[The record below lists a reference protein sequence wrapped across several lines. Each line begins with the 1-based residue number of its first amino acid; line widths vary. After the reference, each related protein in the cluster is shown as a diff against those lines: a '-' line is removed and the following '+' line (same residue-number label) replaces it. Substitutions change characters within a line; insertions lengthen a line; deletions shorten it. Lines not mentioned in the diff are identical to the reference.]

1 MSDLRALQRATTLH
15 DLAQLLNY
23 EPKFLAYLIY
33 KRPNKYSSFTIP
45 KSSGAA
51 RNILAPCDE
60 LKALQKKVKILL
72 ESCQKTIE
80 LQYPLMGS
88 LSHGFK
94 SNHSIVTNADVHKKK
109 LYVFNIDIQDFFG
122 SIHMGRIRGFFISN
136 KDFQLQP
143 KIATILAQIMC
154 HDNTLPQ
161 GSPTSPFAS
170 NLIGHLIDIRMVALA
185 AKNGCTYSR
194 YADDITF
201 STSKKTFPTQIA
213 YCIDESN
220 TWIPGSAV
228 LKIISKCGFS
238 LNHDKT
244 RMQYTSSQQSVT
256 GLVVNKIAHT
266 PAEYR
271 RTVRA
276 MLHRLFLDGTYFTIK
291 KPKHLN
297 KTERI
302 TIPFGHLNKLEGM
315 LSYIYMV
322 DRYNREKI
330 VNNSKIKHEETP
342 LTSIEKMHG
351 DFLFYKYFYA
361 GGTPTIVCEGK
372 TDNVYLTCA
381 MKSLFAKYPELVSVD
396 KDGKKSL
403 KSRFINYSELTHR
416 MLNMFGGSADI
427 AQFIRF
433 YARRCKKYKAHPPLH
448 PTIIVVDNDMGSKEI
463 FGAIKDTTAGR
474 YITGAGKAQSL
485 DKSRTLYYIAQN
497 LYVVLTPLNAGKD
510 TMMEDFFPT
519 AVLTMQHKG
528 KDFEILKGVKPGNTY
543 SKHIFAQHIIKA
555 NQKSIDFS
563 GFSPILDS
571 MKAALLDYPKIK
583 SIPA

>member
-60 LKALQKKVKILL
+60 LKALQKKVKVLL
-72 ESCQKTIE
+72 ESCQNTID
-80 LQYPLMGS
+80 LQNPLLGS

-94 SNHSIVTNADVHKKK
+94 PNHSIATNADVHKKR
-109 LYVFNIDIQDFFG
+109 LYVFNIDIEGFFD
-122 SIHMGRIRGFFISN
+122 SIHLGRIRGFLINNNSY
-136 KDFQLQP
+136 KLQP

-154 HDNTLPQ
+154 HNGTLPQ

-185 AKNGCTYSR
+185 ARSGCTYSR

-201 STSKKTFPTQIA
+201 STSKKNFPIQIA
-213 YCIDESN
+213 YCVDETN
-220 TWIPGSAV
+220 TWVPGSSV
-228 LKIISKCGFS
+228 LNIISKCGFS

-244 RMQYTSSQQSVT
+244 RMQYTRSQQSVT
-256 GLVVNKIAHT
+256 GLVVNKITHT
-266 PAEYR
+266 PADYR

-291 KPKHLN
+291 KPRHLN
-297 KTERI
+297 KSERI
-302 TIPFGHLNKLEGM
+302 NIPFGQLDKLEGM

-322 DRYNREKI
+322 DKYNRDKI
-330 VNNSKIKHEETP
+330 VNNSRIKDEDIP
-342 LTSIEKMHG
+342 LASIEKMHG

-361 GGTPTIVCEGK
+361 GNVPTLVCEGK
-372 TDNVYLTCA
+372 TDNVYLSCA
-381 MKSLFAKYPELVSVD
+381 MKSLSAKYPELIKVD

-403 KSRFINYSELTHR
+403 KARFINYSKLTHR
-416 MLNMFGGSADI
+416 LLNMFGGSADI
-427 AQFIRF
+427 AQFIRL

-448 PTIIVVDNDMGSKEI
+448 PTIVVVDNDMGSKEI
-463 FGAIKDTTAGR
+463 FGAIKDTTGDR
-474 YITGAGKAQSL
+474 YITGTGKARTL

-497 LYVVLTPLNAGKD
+497 LYVVLTPLNSGKD
-510 TMMEDFFPT
+510 TMMEDFFPK

-528 KDFEILKGVKPGNTY
+528 KSFEILKGVKPGNTY

-555 NQKSIDFS
+555 HQKSIDFT
-563 GFSPILDS
+563 GFAPIIDS
-571 MKAALLDYPKIK
+571 IKAAILDYPKIK
-583 SIPA
+583 STPP